1 MKTVWL
7 NANDESFYGGIP
19 YVGPAKVLD
28 DLHSSASGKGVWVK
42 TPAIGGMNARFI
54 YAKIEDVDE
63 DI

>member
-28 DLHSSASGKGVWVK
+28 DLHPSASDKGVWVK